1 LEGNRKT
8 RDPSG
13 GGVDRFGNRKGT
25 GTKAGTPRGA
35 AVVVLGGR
43 NWKADAPR
51 ASKSHGA
58 KQMRPKQ
65 REDNSAQAVQ
75 AVLLQAGAV
84 CCK

>member
-1 LEGNRKT
+1 MVLTGLAIAKGRK
-8 RDPSG
+8 
-13 GGVDRFGNRKGT
+13 
-25 GTKAGTPRGA
+25 PRREPPGGA

-75 AVLLQAGAV
+75 VVVLQAGAV